1 MIVVLLLSLSLIV
14 IGQHDLVVPFQMEV
28 NRQLQEGGSCLGMS
42 TGSIMLTAT
51 TTSTFEFTEF
61 QRHGIR
67 LMMASEDNKCLL
79 SKLITIC
86 LDAGCEKLCREK
98 RVSHCTR
105 YSPTTSRGEGSPDYN
120 SGSHG
125 EESWR
130 ALTHLKWEFIAT
142 CFKMGA
148 TSVLWMDADMLLLKN
163 PYLDLAGKVT
173 NNASVLH
180 LTNTNSATGVDG
192 CDAPAHTGFML
203 LGLTGRNFKYRVIQ
217 MAEHMLEANHKAE
230 IMNGSRLEQEVLE
243 DVIKEVGVS
252 RCGLNK
258 MHYTGA
264 CHHAHDDGV
273 KVEDVVTY
281 HANCGK
287 GELSREQQ
295 VSLIR
300 HMLGHKAQPD
310 KHDPKDVN
318 PFDP

>member
-1 MIVVLLLSLSLIV
+1 MNASSL
-14 IGQHDLVVPFQMEV
+14 
-28 NRQLQEGGSCLGMS
+28 
-42 TGSIMLTAT
+42 MLTAT
-51 TTSTFEFTEF
+51 TGTTFEFTEY

-86 LDAGCEKLCREK
+86 LDADCENLCREK

-105 YSPTTSRGEGSPDYN
+105 YSASQGSGEEDSVTMKSRHYS
-120 SGSHG
+120 SGNFG

-130 ALTHLKWEFIAT
+130 ALTHLKWEFISI

-148 TSVLWMDADMLLLKN
+148 SSVLWMDADMLLLKN

-173 NNASVLH
+173 NDAAVLH
-180 LTNTNSATGVDG
+180 LTNTNNGNASSDDCDG
-192 CDAPAHTGFML
+192 PVHTGFML
-203 LGLTGRNFKYRVIQ
+203 LGLTGRNFRYRVIQ
-217 MAEHMLEANHKAE
+217 LTEHMLEANHKEE
-230 IMNGSRLEQEVLE
+230 IMKGSKLEQEVLE
-243 DVIKEVGVS
+243 EVIKEVGAS
-252 RCGLNK
+252 RCGLSK

-273 KVEDVVTY
+273 KVKDVVTF
-281 HANCGK
+281 HANCR
-287 GELSREQQ
+287 GELSRDQR
-295 VSLIR
+295 VNLVR

-310 KHDPKDVN
+310 KSDSRDVN